1 MSEIL
6 DFVQSYW
13 FETGSLFMQ
22 FAILATLIWIGRKAL
37 RAIQTAQEDAD
48 ARRGVSFSA
57 AICGQGGWSEGLP
70 ATWPEQA
77 AARQRRPPDWRRM
90 ARWMQTAAGKGRE
103 TVID

>member
-37 RAIQTAQEDAD
+37 RAIQTGQEEAD
-48 ARRGVSFSA
+48 ARRSVSFTE
-57 AICGQGGWSEGLP
+57 AIRGQGGSSEELP

-77 AARQRRPPDWRRM
+77 ATRPRRPPVWRRM
-90 ARWMQTAAGKGRE
+90 ARWLQTPAGN
-103 TVID
+103 